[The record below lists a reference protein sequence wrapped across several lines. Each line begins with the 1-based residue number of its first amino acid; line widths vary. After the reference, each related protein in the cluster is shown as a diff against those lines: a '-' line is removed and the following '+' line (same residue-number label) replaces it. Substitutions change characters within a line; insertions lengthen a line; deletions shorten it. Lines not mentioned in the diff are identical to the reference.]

1 MPAGKWHI
9 FFRFRQDKLNLVKE
23 KNEIVMK
30 TLLIPVDFSATS
42 DNAVDF
48 AIEWSKAYGYER
60 IILLKTFYDTVFDH
74 IVVSAEYAPVSP
86 HYMARERQE
95 ATAQMDN
102 LSQHITTKT
111 NNGVQVISMVSEAPL
126 LRAILEVVRDE
137 SPEMI
142 VLGSDNYKY
151 SSGSFIAGNLISIAK
166 ASPVRVMIVPA
177 TYTYQPV
184 KNILVPCDYKTLDS
198 LHKLQNLRIPPQWD
212 DSKLLV
218 LNVDAKETYLDP
230 DEQLKEAEQHVHER
244 LRDYKHEICYSSDK
258 NIING
263 ILNFT
268 EKHKIQLIISLP
280 GKHSFL
286 YYLTHK
292 SISDAICRNAREPV
306 MILK

>member
-1 MPAGKWHI
+1 
-9 FFRFRQDKLNLVKE
+9 
-23 KNEIVMK
+23 MK

-48 AIEWSKAYGYER
+48 AIEWSKAYEYDR

-95 ATAQMDN
+95 ATLLMDN
-102 LSQHITTKT
+102 LSQHIISKT
-111 NNGVQVISMVSEAPL
+111 ARAVQVISMVSEAPL
-126 LRAILEVVRDE
+126 LRAIMEVVRDE
-137 SPEMI
+137 SPELI
-142 VLGSDNYKY
+142 VLGSDNYSY
-151 SSGSFIAGNLISIAK
+151 SSGSFVAGNVISIAK
-166 ASPVRVMIVPA
+166 ASPVRVMVVPS

-198 LHKLQNLRIPPQWD
+198 LHKLQNLRIPPQWK

-218 LNVDAKETYLDP
+218 LNVDGKERHLDP
-230 DEQLKEAEQHVHER
+230 DEQLKAAEHHIHQL
-244 LRDYKHEICYSSDK
+244 LRDYTHDICYSNDK

-263 ILNFT
+263 ILKFT
-268 EKHKIQLIISLP
+268 ESHKIQLIISLP

-292 SISDAICRNAREPV
+292 SISDAICRNAKEPV

>member
-1 MPAGKWHI
+1 
-9 FFRFRQDKLNLVKE
+9 
-23 KNEIVMK
+23 MK
-30 TLLIPVDFSATS
+30 TLLIPVDFSTTS

-48 AIEWSKAYGYER
+48 AIEWSKAYDYER

-95 ATAQMDN
+95 AALQMEN
-102 LSQHITTKT
+102 LSQHIISKT
-111 NNGVQVISMVSEAPL
+111 NKSVQVVSMVSEAPL
-126 LRAILEVVRDE
+126 LRAILEVMREE

-142 VLGSDNYKY
+142 VLGSDNFKY

-198 LHKLQNLRIPPQWD
+198 LDKLENLRIPPQWD

-218 LNVDAKETYLDP
+218 LNVDGKEKYLSP
-230 DEQLKEAEQHVHER
+230 DDQLIAAEERIHQR

-258 NIING
+258 NTING
-263 ILNFT
+263 ILSFT

>member
-1 MPAGKWHI
+1 
-9 FFRFRQDKLNLVKE
+9 
-23 KNEIVMK
+23 MK
-30 TLLIPVDFSATS
+30 TLLIPVDFSTTS

-48 AIEWSKAYGYER
+48 AIEWSKDYGYER

-86 HYMARERQE
+86 HYMAREREE
-95 ATAQMDN
+95 ATLQMDS
-102 LSQHITTKT
+102 LSRHIIGKT
-111 NNGVQVISMVSEAPL
+111 DNSLQVVSMVSEAPL
-126 LRAILEVVRDE
+126 LRAILEVVREE

-142 VLGSDNYKY
+142 VLGSDNFKY
-151 SSGSFIAGNLISIAK
+151 SSGSFIAGNLIAIAK
-166 ASPVRVMIVPA
+166 ASPVRVLIVPA
-177 TYTYQPV
+177 AYTYQPV

-198 LHKLQNLRIPPQWD
+198 LHKLENLRIPPQWN

-218 LNVDAKETYLDP
+218 LNVDAKERYLNP
-230 DEQLKEAEQHVHER
+230 DDQLIAAEEHVHER
-244 LRDYKHEICYSSDK
+244 LREYQHEICYSSDK
-258 NIING
+258 NTING
-263 ILNFT
+263 ILSFT
-268 EKHKIQLIISLP
+268 EKHRIQLIISLP

>member
-1 MPAGKWHI
+1 
-9 FFRFRQDKLNLVKE
+9 
-23 KNEIVMK
+23 MK
-30 TLLIPVDFSATS
+30 TLLIPVDFSTTS

-48 AIEWSKAYGYER
+48 AIEWSKAYEYDR

-95 ATAQMDN
+95 ATLLMDN
-102 LSQHITTKT
+102 LSQHIISKT
-111 NNGVQVISMVSEAPL
+111 ARAVQVISMVSEAPL

-137 SPEMI
+137 SPELI
-142 VLGSDNYKY
+142 VLGSDNYSY
-151 SSGSFIAGNLISIAK
+151 SSGSFVASNVISIAK
-166 ASPVRVMIVPA
+166 ASPVRVMVVPA

-198 LHKLQNLRIPPQWD
+198 LHKLQNLRIPPQWQ

-218 LNVDAKETYLDP
+218 LNVDTKERHLDP
-230 DEQLKEAEQHVHER
+230 DDQLKEAEQHIHQL
-244 LRDYKHEICYSSDK
+244 LRDYKHDICYSSDK

-263 ILNFT
+263 ILKFT
-268 EKHKIQLIISLP
+268 ESHKIQLIISLP

-292 SISDAICRNAREPV
+292 SISDAICRNAKEPV

>member
-1 MPAGKWHI
+1 
-9 FFRFRQDKLNLVKE
+9 
-23 KNEIVMK
+23 MK
-30 TLLIPVDFSATS
+30 TLLIPVDFSPTS

-48 AIEWSKAYGYER
+48 AIEWCKDYGYER
-60 IILLKTFYDTVFDH
+60 IILLKSFYDTVFDH

-95 ATAQMDN
+95 ANALMDD
-102 LSQHITTKT
+102 LSQDIITKT
-111 NNGVQVISMVSEAPL
+111 NKKVQVVSMVSEAPL
-126 LRAILEVVRDE
+126 LRAILEVIKEE
-137 SPEMI
+137 SPEMV
-142 VLGSDNYKY
+142 VLGSDNFKY
-151 SSGSFIAGNLISIAK
+151 SSGSFIAANLIPIAK
-166 ASPVRVMIVPA
+166 ASPARVLIVPV
-177 TYTYQPV
+177 TYTYRPV
-184 KNILVPCDYKTLDS
+184 KTILVPVDYKTLDS
-198 LHKLQNLRIPPQWD
+198 LHKLENLQIPPQWN

-218 LNVDAKETYLDP
+218 LHVDAKEKYLNP
-230 DEQLKEAEQHVHER
+230 DDQLIAAEQHVHER
-244 LRDYKHEICYSSDK
+244 LRDYQHDICYSSDK

-268 EKHKIQLIISLP
+268 EKHKVQLIISLP